1 MGERMRQGTDRA
13 RARRGMHAGGW
24 EQREEIVERE
34 GERGSEWEEERGGR
48 MSRGVP
54 AGLTTWERLALR
66 GAMEGWTRLVAEQM
80 GRGLSEGR
88 AGWWLMDEIRALAAA
103 MAAAMDGAAEER
115 PAGEGRAAP
124 GGRDG
129 RDEVLTRRELEVLG
143 LAAQGMKGPAIA
155 RALSLSKDTVH
166 THQTRTCAKL
176 GVSGTAAA
184 VAKAR
189 ELGLI

>member
-1 MGERMRQGTDRA
+1 MGKRMRQEESQTRA
-13 RARRGMHAGGW
+13 QRRW
-24 EQREEIVERE
+24 EDAEREWREERAERE
-34 GERGSEWEEERGGR
+34 GEGTGERPL
-48 MSRGVP
+48 SRSWWRLL
-54 AGLTTWERLALR
+54 AGLTARERLEVIQALE
-66 GAMEGWTRLVAEQM
+66 EGMRLVAERM
-80 GRGLSEGR
+80 ERGLSEGQAGLWLVDEVR
-88 AGWWLMDEIRALAAA
+88 AWALR
-103 MAAAMDGAAEER
+103 MAAVGGAAEGR
-115 PAGEGRAAP
+115 PAMGERMAR

-129 RDEVLTRRELEVLG
+129 MLTRRELEVLG

-155 RALSLSKDTVH
+155 RALALSKDTVH